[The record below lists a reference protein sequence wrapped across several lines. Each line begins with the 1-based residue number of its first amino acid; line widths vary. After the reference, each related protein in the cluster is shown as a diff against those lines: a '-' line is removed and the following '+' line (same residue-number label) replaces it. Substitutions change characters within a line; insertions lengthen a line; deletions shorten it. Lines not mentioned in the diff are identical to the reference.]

1 MTATGVKVLR
11 LFTGKFPETDL
22 HLLFL
27 EGFHEQVAG
36 NHQKHFN
43 AEVAVGEMFRI
54 EVERMI
60 RIIARPLSEV
70 ICFILIRIADK

>member
-1 MTATGVKVLR
+1 M
-11 LFTGKFPETDL
+11 

-70 ICFILIRIADK
+70 ICFIWMRILENI